1 MASQLTPAEDPVTA
15 VRQYI
20 EDFNKGDAKAMARR
34 FTTPGPILDG
44 LAPHVW
50 QGPTA
55 CEDWYRAVVV
65 FAEHEGATDYFVT
78 LGTPMHVDVTG
89 DSAYVVVPASMTFK
103 LRGKQVTQSGAIFTT
118 ALRKVGDSW
127 RIHAWA
133 WAKGTAV
140 VQQTT

>member
-1 MASQLTPAEDPVTA
+1 MYRRHGQKNHFQRVHPMASQLTPAEDPVTA

-55 CEDWYRAVVV
+55 CEAWYRA
-65 FAEHEGATDYFVT
+65 
-78 LGTPMHVDVTG
+78 
-89 DSAYVVVPASMTFK
+89 VVVPASMTFK

>member
-1 MASQLTPAEDPVTA
+1 
-15 VRQYI
+15 
-20 EDFNKGDAKAMARR
+20 
-34 FTTPGPILDG
+34 
-44 LAPHVW
+44 
-50 QGPTA
+50 
-55 CEDWYRAVVV
+55 
-65 FAEHEGATDYFVT
+65 
-78 LGTPMHVDVTG
+78 MHVDVTG